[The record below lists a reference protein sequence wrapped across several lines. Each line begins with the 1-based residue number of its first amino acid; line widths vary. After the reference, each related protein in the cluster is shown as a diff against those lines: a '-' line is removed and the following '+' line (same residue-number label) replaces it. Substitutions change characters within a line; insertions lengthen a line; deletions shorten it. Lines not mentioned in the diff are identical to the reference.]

1 MVILIV
7 RGGSLRKVV
16 PELGCQVG
24 PAARERNAGQLDE
37 DDVDKLIPNLW
48 KIELTNKFRIRGQ
61 YPATPPCNIM
71 EDHMSATTQ
80 TLIEQLEELKIAI
93 AVRQVKGED
102 VTELMTKMTNLQEK
116 LSNASQALTESKHLL
131 KG

>member
-1 MVILIV
+1 
-7 RGGSLRKVV
+7 
-16 PELGCQVG
+16 
-24 PAARERNAGQLDE
+24 
-37 DDVDKLIPNLW
+37 
-48 KIELTNKFRIRGQ
+48 
-61 YPATPPCNIM
+61 
-71 EDHMSATTQ
+71 MSATTQ